1 MKRGQRMNQREKEQF
16 FYGYN
21 YEYETKKSSPVR
33 GSDED
38 FWAFIKDGYELLK
51 KENPKYAYLQ

>member
-1 MKRGQRMNQREKEQF
+1 MNQREKEQF